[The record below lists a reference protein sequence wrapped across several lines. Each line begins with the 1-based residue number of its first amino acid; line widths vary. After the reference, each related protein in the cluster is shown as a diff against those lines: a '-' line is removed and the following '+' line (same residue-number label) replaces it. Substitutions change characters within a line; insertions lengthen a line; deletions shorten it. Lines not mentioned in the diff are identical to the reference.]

1 MSLAELQRVLSGED
15 PAAPVAQLI
24 GFRITSVE
32 AGRVEVE
39 LEAGP
44 QHSSPPGTLH
54 GGVLCDIADAAM
66 GMALFSLLDEGR
78 AFATV
83 ELKINFLK
91 PVRTGLLT
99 AVGTV
104 VKQGRTISLCRCDV
118 TDEQGSLVAHA
129 TCTQMTLPE

>member
-1 MSLAELQRVLSGED
+1 VSLGELRRVLAGED
-15 PAAPVAQLI
+15 AGAPVGRLI
-24 GFRITSVE
+24 GFHVAAAE
-32 AGRVEVE
+32 EGRVVVE

>member
-1 MSLAELQRVLSGED
+1 MLAGEHD
-15 PAAPVAQLI
+15 PAPVATLV
-24 GFRITSVE
+24 GFRLTAAEEGV
-32 AGRVEVE
+32 VTVE

-66 GMALFSLLDEGR
+66 GMALFSLLPEGE

-91 PVRTGLLT
+91 PVWTGRLT
-99 AVGTV
+99 AVGSV
-104 VKQGRTISLCRCDV
+104 VKQGRTISLCECKV
-118 TDEQGSLVAHA
+118 TDEGGSLVAFA
-129 TCTQMTLPE
+129 TCTQMTLRE

>member
-1 MSLAELQRVLSGED
+1 VSLGDLQRILAGEYD
-15 PAAPVAQLI
+15 PAPVASLVGFQL
-24 GFRITSVE
+24 TAAE
-32 AGRVEVE
+32 AGKVTVE

-44 QHSSPPGTLH
+44 QHTSPPGTLH

-66 GMALFSLLDEGR
+66 GMALFSLLDDGV

-91 PVRTGLLT
+91 PVWSGHLT

-104 VKQGRTISLCRCDV
+104 LKHG
-118 TDEQGSLVAHA
+118 
-129 TCTQMTLPE
+129 

>member
-1 MSLAELQRVLSGED
+1 MSLAGLQRVLEGED
-15 PAAPVAQLI
+15 AGAPVGRLI
-24 GFRITSVE
+24 GIAITDVAE
-32 AGRVEVE
+32 GRVVVE

-66 GMALFSLLDEGR
+66 GMAIFTLLDDDQ

-91 PVRTGLLT
+91 PVWTGLLT

-104 VKQGRTISLCRCDV
+104 IKQGRTISLCECNV
-118 TDEQGSLVAHA
+118 TDEGGSLVAYA
-129 TCTQMTLPE
+129 TCTQMTLSA

>member
-1 MSLAELQRVLSGED
+1 VSLADLLRIIDGEYD
-15 PAAPVAQLI
+15 PAPVATLI
-24 GFRITSVE
+24 GFRIAAAE
-32 AGRVEVE
+32 AGKVTVE

-66 GMALFSLLDEGR
+66 GMALFSLLADGE

-91 PVRTGLLT
+91 PVWSGRLT

-104 VKQGRTISLCRCDV
+104 IKQGRTISLCECKV
-118 TDEQGSLVAHA
+118 TDESGSLVAYA